1 MIKSK
6 ISNLTKS
13 DISKEIHKKIGL
25 SVPYASELTNDI
37 IIAIKHLINENE
49 INIKNFGTF
58 KTKKKKERI
67 GRNPKT
73 NEKYKILSQKSLS
86 FICSKKFNNEIN
98 SF

>member
-13 DISKEIHKKIGL
+13 DITKEIHKKIGL

-49 INIKNFGTF
+49 I
-58 KTKKKKERI
+58 I

-73 NEKYKILSQKSLS
+73 NEEYKILSQKSLS